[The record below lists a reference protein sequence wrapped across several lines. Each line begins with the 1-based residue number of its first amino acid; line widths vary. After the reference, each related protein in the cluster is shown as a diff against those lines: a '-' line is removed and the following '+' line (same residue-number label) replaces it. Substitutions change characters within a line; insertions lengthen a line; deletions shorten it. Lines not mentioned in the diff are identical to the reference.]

1 MPVFCSV
8 GVAKMYS
15 AKHGYEM
22 LPSSEMKALGT
33 VNMFGPLFQSFVV
46 MGAFSR
52 SAVNDNAGAKSQ
64 LSNVV
69 SSIVVVLMLLFIT
82 PALFY
87 LPKAVLSAIIVMA
100 VVGLVDWRGL
110 KRLWHV
116 DKRDFLTM
124 LAAFLAT
131 LFLGVLYGVIA
142 ALTFSTI
149 IFIGMTTQPVVEEL
163 GRVGGT
169 VIYRHV
175 YEDTHTHARI
185 LLSCGLCLCMMR
197 LRVLL
202 CVCRHVGMV
211 GVSKVAGVKIIKFL
225 APLFFANC
233 TVLRDRTFR
242 ELVERR
248 SAPPKLKW
256 KAIVLCF
263 ASVASIDT
271 TSIQVRTTSHMQL
284 YVRCTING

>member
-1 MPVFCSV
+1 
-8 GVAKMYS
+8 MYS

-175 YEDTHTHARI
+175 TH
-185 LLSCGLCLCMMR
+185 G
-197 LRVLL
+197 
-202 CVCRHVGMV
+202 
-211 GVSKVAGVKIIKFL
+211 
-225 APLFFANC
+225 
-233 TVLRDRTFR
+233 
-242 ELVERR
+242 
-248 SAPPKLKW
+248 
-256 KAIVLCF
+256 
-263 ASVASIDT
+263 
-271 TSIQVRTTSHMQL
+271 
-284 YVRCTING
+284 